1 MQSIELIFCE
11 FLSFFINKKTQNY
24 FPYPKGC
31 NFEYFILL
39 YLPNPWKKQANRWLN
54 IQNHFPLP

>member
-11 FLSFFINKKTQNY
+11 FLYLLSIKKLSQNY

-31 NFEYFILL
+31 NFEYSILL
-39 YLPNPWKKQANRWLN
+39 YSPNP
-54 IQNHFPLP
+54 